1 MKMSSPRQLLLP
13 ALIAL
18 LLAGQAAQA
27 QDATLVN
34 ARQMI
39 TSQGGNGRAA
49 FDLLAPLEQQRAGEP
64 AYDYLLGLAAID
76 AGEFTRAVFAL
87 ERVLAVEPNHPQ
99 ARAEIAR
106 AYFQMGENRA
116 ARQEFEAVKAGKP
129 PAEVTAI
136 VDRFLSALEDRQAPL
151 VSGVSGF
158 IEAGIGHDSNAGAAA
173 SGTGLAIPSL
183 PGFAFNPGL
192 RSDTFRTLAGGVNGR
207 YVVSPAWTL
216 FASGSFNQRYNNEVD
231 RFDTGSYGVDAGLA
245 HRRDA
250 NEFTFAV
257 QGQAFD
263 VDNNRFRDAAGG
275 VAQWRHSLS
284 DRQQVAVYG
293 QLTRLTYPTS
303 TIRNA
308 DREVLGVAWTNAL
321 DARLAPVIYAGL
333 YAGREKNR
341 DGAFPEL
348 GHRVVG
354 VRGGG
359 QISFGDWLTAF
370 ANLSFEERSYGT
382 PQAIDL
388 RSVTSLFPFGRV
400 DKEYGVRVGVNY
412 KFASNWTLNPTVA
425 YTDNQSNVSVSAY
438 RRTLFSA
445 TLRYEF
451 R

>member
-1 MKMSSPRQLLLP
+1 MKKSSPRRLLLP

-18 LLAGQAAQA
+18 LFAGQAVQA
-27 QDATLVN
+27 QDATLTN

-39 TSQGGNGRAA
+39 TAQGGKGRAA

-87 ERVLAVEPNHPQ
+87 ERVLAIEPNHPQ

-136 VDRFLSALEDRQAPL
+136 VDRFLSALDDRQAPL
-151 VSGVSGF
+151 RSGVSAF

-207 YVVSPAWTL
+207 YIVSPAWTL
-216 FASGSFNQRYNNEVD
+216 FASGNFNQRYNNEVD
-231 RFDTGSYGVDAGLA
+231 RFDTGSYGVDAGVT

-250 NEFTFAV
+250 NEFTFAL

-263 VDNNRFRDAAGG
+263 VDNTRFRDAVGG
-275 VAQWRHSLS
+275 IAQWRHSLS
-284 DRQQVAVYG
+284 DRQQIAVYG
-293 QLTRLTYPTS
+293 QFTRLTYPTIS
-303 TIRNA
+303 IRNA
-308 DREVLGVAWTNAL
+308 DREVLGVAWTNAF
-321 DARLAPVIYAGL
+321 DANLAPVIYAGL
-333 YAGREKNR
+333 YGGREETR
-341 DGAFPEL
+341 GSGFPEL
-348 GHRVVG
+348 GHRVLG
-354 VRGGG
+354 LRGGG
-359 QISFGDWLTAF
+359 QLSFGDSLAAF
-370 ANLSFEERSYGT
+370 ANLSYEERSYGT
-382 PQAIDL
+382 PQAVDL
-388 RSVTSLFPFGRV
+388 RSFTSLFPFGRV

-412 KFASNWTLNPTVA
+412 KFARNWSATPAVS

>member
-1 MKMSSPRQLLLP
+1 
-13 ALIAL
+13 
-18 LLAGQAAQA
+18 
-27 QDATLVN
+27 
-34 ARQMI
+34 
-39 TSQGGNGRAA
+39 
-49 FDLLAPLEQQRAGEP
+49 
-64 AYDYLLGLAAID
+64 
-76 AGEFTRAVFAL
+76 VFAL

-136 VDRFLSALEDRQAPL
+136 VDRFLSALDDRQAPL
-151 VSGVSGF
+151 RSGVSAF

-207 YVVSPAWTL
+207 YIVSPAWTL
-216 FASGSFNQRYNNEVD
+216 FASGNFNQRYNNEVD
-231 RFDTGSYGVDAGLA
+231 RFDTGSYGVDAGVT

-250 NEFTFAV
+250 NEFTFAL

-263 VDNNRFRDAAGG
+263 VDNTRFRDAVGG
-275 VAQWRHSLS
+275 IAQWRHSLS
-284 DRQQVAVYG
+284 DRQQIAVYG
-293 QLTRLTYPTS
+293 QFTRLTYPTS
-303 TIRNA
+303 SFRNA

-321 DARLAPVIYAGL
+321 DANLAPVIYAGL
-333 YAGREKNR
+333 YGGHEETR
-341 DGAFPEL
+341 GSGFPEL
-348 GHRVVG
+348 GHRVLG
-354 VRGGG
+354 LRGGG
-359 QISFGDWLTAF
+359 QLSFGDSLAAF
-370 ANLSFEERSYGT
+370 ANLSYEERSYGT
-382 PQAIDL
+382 PQAVDL
-388 RSVTSLFPFGRV
+388 RSFTSLFPFGRV

-412 KFASNWTLNPTVA
+412 KFARNWSATPSVS